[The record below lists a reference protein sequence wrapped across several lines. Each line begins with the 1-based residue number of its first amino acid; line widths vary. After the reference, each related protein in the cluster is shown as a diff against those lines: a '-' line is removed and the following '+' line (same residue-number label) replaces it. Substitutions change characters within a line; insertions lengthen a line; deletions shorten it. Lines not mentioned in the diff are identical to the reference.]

1 MSAIFKSFV
10 PCFKG
15 QVLGFQKQPLMSQG
29 KSHLVQMDEL
39 QEKGGISHH
48 LKIPIGFEKVAHKLD
63 LSPSISC
70 SFYLPVMKECEKDI
84 LERRGIGKRYGFCPR
99 V

>member
-1 MSAIFKSFV
+1 MSAIFKFFA

-15 QVLGFQKQPLMSQG
+15 QVLSFRKQPLMSQN

-48 LKIPIGFEKVAHKLD
+48 LKIPNGFEKVAQKWD
-63 LSPSISC
+63 LSPSIFC
-70 SFYLPVMKECEKDI
+70 SFYLPIMKECEKNI
-84 LERRGIGKRYGFCPR
+84 LERRGIGKWYGFCPR
-99 V
+99 G

>member
-39 QEKGGISHH
+39 QEIGGISHH

-70 SFYLPVMKECEKDI
+70 SFYLPVI
-84 LERRGIGKRYGFCPR
+84 LKQSSY
-99 V
+99 